1 MLAAVT
7 GTVSDLLPGMAFALA
22 KYRCQVFVKELG
34 WPLHC
39 EAGGVAP
46 NPKNSLKSLRAI
58 YENISALIAEHDA
71 KIVGFT
77 MFAPAMNEHGLYGR
91 AFYGRRA

>member
-22 KYRCQVFVKELG
+22 KYRYQVFVKELG

-46 NPKNSLKSLRAI
+46 NQRT
-58 YENISALIAEHDA
+58 
-71 KIVGFT
+71 V
-77 MFAPAMNEHGLYGR
+77 
-91 AFYGRRA
+91 